1 MYYPR
6 LRRLGEY
13 KINAVA
19 INLLDSW
26 LAIQRKAVLRNL
38 SPVRFSNQSDIDIE
52 LAIDMF
58 SLSSSPEVG
67 VLKPIF
73 KSICP
78 SCDSQNGQ
86 YASMSGVPN
95 NAIHCKHCN
104 FEYIPFRRPD
114 YIEIVFERCLD
125 PEVPISSKNIQE
137 TFQASGGNR
146 GKVDSLRV
154 SDVQKTNSE
163 ARRRLLSNLDGRYEA
178 AQ

>member
-1 MYYPR
+1 M
-6 LRRLGEY
+6 RRLGEY
-13 KINAVA
+13 KINAIA

-58 SLSSSPEVG
+58 SLSSSPEIG

-78 SCDSQNGQ
+78 CCDSQNGQ
-86 YASMSGVPN
+86 YASMGEVPDEL
-95 NAIHCKHCN
+95 ISCKHCS
-104 FEYIPFRRPD
+104 FEYVPFRRPD

-125 PEVPISSKNIQE
+125 PETPISSGDTRE
-137 TFQASGGNR
+137 TFQISGGNR

-154 SDVQKTNSE
+154 SDVLKTKSV
-163 ARRRLLSNLDGRYEA
+163 ARRQLLSNLDGRYEA